1 MDVQLG
7 VPKIRGTVLG
17 VRILRTR
24 NFLGST
30 YGLPILG
37 KYHFCQLSRR
47 CSLLLLVQKSIIA
60 GDYEP
65 GVTLRITEDKAQ
77 AMPEEARPPKTPSS
91 RNRA

>member
-1 MDVQLG
+1 MDAQLG

-17 VRILRTR
+17 VRILRTSGVYIR
-24 NFLGST
+24 SS
-30 YGLPILG
+30 YVG
-37 KYHFCQLSRR
+37 KIPFCQLSRR